1 MCFIIIVF
9 VLRFICFEYEI
20 KTTFGTLSKNYT
32 ILLTK
37 LLNFRCFD
45 VIITKLSLVLSLKS
59 TYEIV
64 KFTNIIFR

>member
-20 KTTFGTLSKNYT
+20 KTTFGALPKNYT

-37 LLNFRCFD
+37 FLNFRCFD
-45 VIITKLSLVLSLKS
+45 VIITKLSLVFSLKS

-64 KFTNIIFR
+64 KLTNIIFR